1 LVKISSI
8 EKKDEYK
15 EKLFSKLG
23 EFRSI
28 CTIVEG
34 KRDKIILEKLNFEKL
49 FVLNDYKGLFDIA
62 EKLKN
67 KRVLILTDFD
77 PEGEKI
83 AIKLSSLLIKMNSNI
98 RKNERNILRDLF
110 FLNKL
115 STIEGLGNLLDK
127 E

>member
-15 EKLFSKLG
+15 EKLFSKLS
-23 EFRSI
+23 EFRSM

-34 KRDKIILEKLNFEKL
+34 KRDKIVLKKINFEKL
-49 FVLNDYKGLFDIA
+49 FVLNDYGGLFDIA

-98 RKNERNILRDLF
+98 RKNERDILRNLF